1 MKTRITSL
9 TFLFAFL
16 LVGLGSISAQ
26 NQEEDMAKL
35 SIMTEYAKAKNYEA
49 AYKPFKELWASNP
62 KFNRAIYVYGEKILD
77 YKSDKA
83 AGDEKTAYLN
93 DLMKLWEDRATH
105 FASKT
110 PKGEYAAKACQ
121 LMFDNKAILGKSDEE
136 IYNCF
141 DAAYNA
147 DKKTFKNPKSLYTY
161 FYLMVKLYD
170 AGKKPAKDLFNKYD
184 DVVEK
189 IEDEIQFASER
200 LNKFAEKEEA
210 GTPLTSKDK
219 RYQKYY
225 GQILNAY
232 DQISGSIDSQLGDRA
247 NCSNLIPLYQK
258 DFNANANDAV
268 WLKRAVSRMYSKEC
282 TDDPLY
288 EKLVKAYDATA
299 PSADTKYFVAT
310 ILLKN
315 GKTSEAESYLKQSY
329 DLETDTFKKAKLA
342 NRIGLILKKR
352 GRYGQARG
360 YFRDALKLNPSNGRP
375 HLSIAAMYAASAKD
389 CGDTNFNK
397 RAVYWYAA
405 QEARK
410 ASRVD
415 PTLNKAAAQSAA
427 NYEAKAPQKAEI
439 FQAGNGGEV
448 IKIGCWIGGSV
459 TVPKI

>member
-1 MKTRITSL
+1 MKTKITFL

-16 LVGLGSISAQ
+16 VAGVSGVNAQ
-26 NQEEDMAKL
+26 NEEQMAKL

-49 AYKPFKELWASNP
+49 AYKPFKELWAENP

-77 YKSDKA
+77 YKIDKS
-83 AGDEKTAYLN
+83 AGDEKTGFIN
-93 DLMKLWEDRATH
+93 DLIKLWEDRGIH

-121 LMFDNKAILGKSDEE
+121 LMFDNKSVLGKSDEE
-136 IYNCF
+136 LYDCF
-141 DAAYNA
+141 DAAYKA
-147 DKKTFKNPKSLYTY
+147 DKETFKNPKSLYTY

-189 IEDEIQFASER
+189 IEDEIKYASEK
-200 LNKFAEKEEA
+200 LNKLAEKEEA

-219 RYQKYY
+219 KYKKYY
-225 GQILNAY
+225 GQVLNAY
-232 DQISGSIDSQLGDRA
+232 DQISGSIDSQLGGRA
-247 NCSNLIPLYQK
+247 NCENLIPLYNK
-258 DFNANANDAV
+258 DFDEHATDAV
-268 WLKRAVSRMYSKEC
+268 WLRRAVSRMYNKEC
-282 TDDPLY
+282 TEDPLY

-315 GKTSEAESYLKQSY
+315 GKTSEAEKYLKQSY

-342 NRIGLILKKR
+342 NRIGLILKKK

-375 HLSIAAMYAASAKD
+375 HLSIAAMYAASAKN

-415 PTLNKAAAQSAA
+415 PTLKKAAAQSAA
-427 NYEAKAPQKAEI
+427 NYSAKAPQKAEI
-439 FQAGNGGEV
+439 FTEGNSGKV
-448 IKIGCWIGGSV
+448 IKIGCWIGASV
-459 TVPKI
+459 TVPNI